1 MPFDYIITQSLYQL
15 VTSYPALKLFAI
27 FCAMVLIWLMVAWF
41 VIVYI
46 WHKKAW
52 SNELVA
58 LLLGVASAY
67 GLNALIGWYFFRLRP
82 FVVLQLEPLISMSP
96 LSKSFPSDHATI
108 AFLFAYLLS
117 AHKKSYR
124 PLALALAA
132 LVAWGRM
139 AVGVHYLTDVLAGA
153 VIGLVLGWGTREL
166 EKILVSA
173 NK

>member
-1 MPFDYIITQSLYQL
+1 MIDQLISQSLYWFVANHQII
-15 VTSYPALKLFAI
+15 KLFAI
-27 FCAMVLIWLMVAWF
+27 FCASVLIWLLLAWF

-52 SNELVA
+52 QGELVA

-67 GLNALIGWYFFRLRP
+67 GLNALVGWYFFRLRP
-82 FVVLQLEPLISMSP
+82 FVALQLPPLINMNP
-96 LSKSFPSDHATI
+96 LSKSFPSDHATV

-124 PLALALAA
+124 PLALVLAV
-132 LVAWGRM
+132 LVSWGRL

-153 VIGLVLGWGTREL
+153 FIGSLLGWGTRQL
-166 EKILVSA
+166 EKILVTT